1 LIRSAASVPLSRSAR
16 TLDGPPT
23 SESERTTSKLY
34 GIACPDGR
42 GSVVT
47 RAGDVGSRRVRPA
60 ASGRSVAI
68 AIPTRVHN
76 TIEPLERLRE
86 GQRFAA
92 PASAGAE
99 HAALRAAWSQLARR
113 LQLGRATHVF
123 SDFRDGLIGKDRTF
137 LSWDATL
144 KAVGLSE

>member
-1 LIRSAASVPLSRSAR
+1 MSACLMPPDSVAAETTPRKGNALTTASAAN
-16 TLDGPPT
+16 
-23 SESERTTSKLY
+23 
-34 GIACPDGR
+34 
-42 GSVVT
+42 
-47 RAGDVGSRRVRPA
+47 
-60 ASGRSVAI
+60 AS
-68 AIPTRVHN
+68 
-76 TIEPLERLRE
+76 EPLERLRE